1 MSTPSYEARIN
12 LALQAMQRDK
22 ELSIRAAAKIY
33 DVEKTTLHSRRNGRP
48 ARRDMPA
55 NSRKLTGLEE
65 KIIV

>member
-1 MSTPSYEARIN
+1 
-12 LALQAMQRDK
+12 MQRDK

-55 NSRKLTGLEE
+55 NSRKLTELEE
-65 KIIV
+65 KIII